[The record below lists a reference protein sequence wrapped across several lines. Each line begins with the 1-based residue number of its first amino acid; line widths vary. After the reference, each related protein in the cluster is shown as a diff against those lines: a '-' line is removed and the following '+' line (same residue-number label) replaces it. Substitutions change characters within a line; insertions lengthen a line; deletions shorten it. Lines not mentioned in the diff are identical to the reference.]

1 MTGSITIAL
10 DVMSGDNG
18 PAPAIL
24 GSIKALQSIDDLRV
38 DLVGDQDI
46 INQVLE
52 SIDMSLRERITII
65 HTKEFIKMDEDIL
78 SAIRNKK
85 QSSMRLSINRVKN
98 NEAHACVSAGNT
110 GALMSLSKI
119 ILKTIDG
126 IDRPAICTSLPTKKK
141 FMQVLDLGANIECN
155 AQNLY
160 QFAVMGSSV
169 VKSLEISDNPRVG
182 LLNIGAE
189 EFKGRDEIKLAADLL
204 NKSNINYVGFVEGNG
219 MFSGD
224 YDVIVTD
231 GFTGNIALKSIEGV
245 AGMIKHFIKSEYNKN
260 LYNKLSAIVSLPVM
274 KGVKKKMDPRVYNGA
289 SFLGLNG
296 IVIKSHGSADDF
308 SYSNAIQTA
317 YYESKNNLLANI
329 KAYTARELNE

>member
-46 INQVLE
+46 INQTLE

-189 EFKGRDEIKLAADLL
+189 EFKGRDEIKVAADLL

>member
-24 GSIKALQSIDDLRV
+24 GSIKTLQSIDDLRV

-46 INQVLE
+46 INQTLE
-52 SIDMSLRERITII
+52 NIDMSLRERITII
-65 HTKEFIKMDEDIL
+65 HTKEFITMDEDIL

-189 EFKGRDEIKLAADLL
+189 EFKGRDEIKVAADLL

-296 IVIKSHGSADDF
+296 IVVKSHGSADDF

>member
-1 MTGSITIAL
+1 MPESISIAL

-18 PAPAIL
+18 PSPALI
-24 GSIKALQSIDDLRV
+24 GALKSLKKLPDLEIT
-38 DLVGDQDI
+38 LVGDEKDI
-46 INQVLE
+46 EPFLTKIDL
-52 SIDMSLRERITII
+52 SISDRIKVT
-65 HTKEFIKMDEDIL
+65 HTDEYIKMDEDIL
-78 SAIRNKK
+78 TAIRNKK
-85 QSSMRLSINRVKN
+85 KSSMRIAIDKVKN
-98 NEAHACVSAGNT
+98 KEAHACVSAGNT

-119 ILKTIDG
+119 ILKTIHG
-126 IDRPAICTSLPTKKK
+126 IDRPAICTSLPTKKN

-155 AQNLY
+155 AGNLF

-169 VKSLEISDNPRVG
+169 VQSLEISKNPRVG
-182 LLNIGAE
+182 LLNIGSE
-189 EFKGRDEIKLAADLL
+189 DFKGKDEIKLAAEML
-204 NKSNINYVGFVEGNG
+204 NDSNINYVGFVEGNG

-245 AGMIKHFIKSEYNKN
+245 AGMIKYFIKSEFQKNIYNKF
-260 LYNKLSAIVSLPVM
+260 SAILSLPVM

-296 IVIKSHGSADDF
+296 IVVKSHGSADGF

-317 YYESKNNLLANI
+317 YYESKNNLLDKI
-329 KAYTARELNE
+329 KEFTKKELDE

>member
-1 MTGSITIAL
+1 MPESISIAL

-18 PAPAIL
+18 SGPALSGAVKSLERLHDLKVIL
-24 GSIKALQSIDDLRV
+24 IGDENDINPYLQTIDSTILK
-38 DLVGDQDI
+38 
-46 INQVLE
+46 
-52 SIDMSLRERITII
+52 RIEII
-65 HTKEFIKMDEDIL
+65 HTNEYIKMDEDIL
-78 SAIRNKK
+78 TAIRNKK
-85 QSSMRLSINRVKN
+85 NSSMRLAINSVKN
-98 NEAHACVSAGNT
+98 RDSHACVSAGNT

-119 ILKTIDG
+119 ILKTIEG

-155 AQNLY
+155 AENLF

-169 VKSLEISDNPRVG
+169 VQSLEISSNPRVG
-182 LLNIGAE
+182 LLNIGSE
-189 EFKGRDEIKLAADLL
+189 DFKGKDEIKLAAEML
-204 NKSNINYVGFVEGNG
+204 NDSNINYIGFVEGNG

-245 AGMIKHFIKSEYNKN
+245 AGMIKHFIKSEFEKN
-260 LYNKLSAIVSLPVM
+260 FYNKLSAVLSIPVM

-296 IVIKSHGSADDF
+296 IVVKSHGSADGF

-317 YYESKNNLLANI
+317 YYESKNNLLDKI
-329 KAYTARELNE
+329 KEFTKKELND

>member
-24 GSIKALQSIDDLRV
+24 GSIKALQSIDDLRL

-46 INQVLE
+46 INQALE

-98 NEAHACVSAGNT
+98 NEARACVSAGNT

-189 EFKGRDEIKLAADLL
+189 EFKGKDEIKLAADLL

-329 KAYTARELNE
+329 KAYTVRELSE

>member
-1 MTGSITIAL
+1 MPESISIAL

-18 PAPAIL
+18 PSPA
-24 GSIKALQSIDDLRV
+24 
-38 DLVGDQDI
+38 LVGALKSLKKLPDLKITLVGNEKDI
-46 INQVLE
+46 EPFLTKIDL
-52 SIDMSLRERITII
+52 SISDRIKVT
-65 HTKEFIKMDEDIL
+65 HTDEYIKMDEDIL
-78 SAIRNKK
+78 TAIRNKK
-85 QSSMRLSINRVKN
+85 KSSMRIAINKVKN
-98 NEAHACVSAGNT
+98 KEAHACVSAGNT

-119 ILKTIDG
+119 ILKTIHG
-126 IDRPAICTSLPTKKK
+126 IDRPAICTSLPTKKN

-155 AQNLY
+155 AGNLF

-169 VKSLEISDNPRVG
+169 VQSLEISKNPRVG
-182 LLNIGAE
+182 LLNIGSE
-189 EFKGRDEIKLAADLL
+189 DFKGKDEIKLAAEML
-204 NKSNINYVGFVEGNG
+204 NDSNINYVGFVEGNG

-245 AGMIKHFIKSEYNKN
+245 AGMIKHFIKSEFQKNIYNKF
-260 LYNKLSAIVSLPVM
+260 SAILSLPVM

-296 IVIKSHGSADDF
+296 IVVKSHGSADGF

-317 YYESKNNLLANI
+317 YYESKNNLLDKI
-329 KAYTARELNE
+329 KEFTKKELND

>member
-24 GSIKALQSIDDLRV
+24 GSIKTLQSIDDLRV

-46 INQVLE
+46 INQTLE
-52 SIDMSLRERITII
+52 NIDMSLRERITII

-189 EFKGRDEIKLAADLL
+189 EFKGRDEIKVAADLL

-329 KAYTARELNE
+329 KAYTARELND

>member
-24 GSIKALQSIDDLRV
+24 GSIKTLQSIDDLRV

-46 INQVLE
+46 INQTLE

-189 EFKGRDEIKLAADLL
+189 EFKGKDEIKLAADLL

-329 KAYTARELNE
+329 KAYTVRELSE

>member
-24 GSIKALQSIDDLRV
+24 GSIKALQSIDDLTV

-46 INQVLE
+46 INQTLE

-189 EFKGRDEIKLAADLL
+189 EFKGRDEIKVAADLL

-296 IVIKSHGSADDF
+296 IVVKSHGSADDF

>member
-24 GSIKALQSIDDLRV
+24 GSIKTLQSIDDLRV

-46 INQVLE
+46 INQTLE

-189 EFKGRDEIKLAADLL
+189 EFKGRDEIKVAADLL

>member
-38 DLVGDQDI
+38 DLVGNQDI
-46 INQVLE
+46 INQTLE

>member
-18 PAPAIL
+18 AAPAIL

-38 DLVGDQDI
+38 DLVGDQNI
-46 INQVLE
+46 INQALE

-204 NKSNINYVGFVEGNG
+204 NKSNINYAGFVEGNG

>member
-1 MTGSITIAL
+1 MPESISIAL

-18 PAPAIL
+18 PRPAIL
-24 GSIKALQSIDDLRV
+24 GAIKSLNKLPDLKV
-38 DLVGDQDI
+38 DLIGNEKDI
-46 INQVLE
+46 ESFLE
-52 SIDMSLRERITII
+52 TENKSILERIKVT
-65 HTKEFIKMDEDIL
+65 HTDEYIKMDEDIL

-85 QSSMRLSINRVKN
+85 KSSMRIAINKVKN
-98 NEAHACVSAGNT
+98 EESDACVSAGNT

-119 ILKTIDG
+119 ILKTIYG
-126 IDRPAICTSLPTKKK
+126 IDRPAICTSLPTKKN

-155 AQNLY
+155 AENLF

-169 VKSLEISDNPRVG
+169 VQSLEISNKPRVG
-182 LLNIGAE
+182 LLNIGSE
-189 EFKGRDEIKLAADLL
+189 DFKGKDEIKLAAEML
-204 NKSNINYVGFVEGNG
+204 NDSNINYIGFVEGNG

-245 AGMIKHFIKSEYNKN
+245 AGMIKHFIKSEFNKN
-260 LYNKLSAIVSLPVM
+260 LYNKISAVLSFPVM
-274 KGVKKKMDPRVYNGA
+274 AGVKRKMDPRVYNGA

-296 IVIKSHGSADDF
+296 IVVKSHGSADSF

-317 YYESKNNLLANI
+317 YYESKNNLLDNI
-329 KAYTARELNE
+329 KEFTKKELND

>member
-18 PAPAIL
+18 PAPAVR
-24 GSIKALQSIDDLRV
+24 GSIKALQTIDDLRV

-46 INQVLE
+46 IKQTLE
-52 SIDMSLRERITII
+52 SIDMSLKKRITII
-65 HTKEFIKMDEDIL
+65 HTKEFIKMDDDIL

-85 QSSMRLSINRVKN
+85 ESSMRLSINRVKN

>member
-38 DLVGDQDI
+38 DLVGDQEI
-46 INQVLE
+46 INQTLE

-141 FMQVLDLGANIECN
+141 FMQVLDLGANIECS

-189 EFKGRDEIKLAADLL
+189 EFKGRDEIKLAADFL

>member
-46 INQVLE
+46 INHALH

>member
-1 MTGSITIAL
+1 MPESISIAL

-18 PAPAIL
+18 PSPALI
-24 GSIKALQSIDDLRV
+24 GALKSLKKLPDLKIT
-38 DLVGDQDI
+38 LVGDEKDI
-46 INQVLE
+46 EPFLTKIDL
-52 SIDMSLRERITII
+52 SISDRIKVT
-65 HTKEFIKMDEDIL
+65 HTDEYIKMDEDIL
-78 SAIRNKK
+78 TAIRNKK
-85 QSSMRLSINRVKN
+85 KSSMRIAIDKVKN
-98 NEAHACVSAGNT
+98 KEAHACVSAGNT

-119 ILKTIDG
+119 ILKTIHG
-126 IDRPAICTSLPTKKK
+126 IDRPAICTSLPTKKN

-155 AQNLY
+155 AGNLF

-169 VKSLEISDNPRVG
+169 VQSLEISKNPRVG
-182 LLNIGAE
+182 LLNIGSE
-189 EFKGRDEIKLAADLL
+189 DFKGKDEIKLAAEML
-204 NKSNINYVGFVEGNG
+204 NDSNINYVGFVEGNG

-245 AGMIKHFIKSEYNKN
+245 AGMIKHFIKSEFQKNIYNKF
-260 LYNKLSAIVSLPVM
+260 SAILSLPVM

-296 IVIKSHGSADDF
+296 IVVKSHGSADGF

-317 YYESKNNLLANI
+317 YYESKNNLLDKI
-329 KAYTARELNE
+329 KEFTKKELDE

>member
-1 MTGSITIAL
+1 MTGPITIAL

-24 GSIKALQSIDDLRV
+24 GSIKALQCIYDLKV

-46 INQVLE
+46 INQALE
-52 SIDMSLRERITII
+52 SIDISLRERITII

-204 NKSNINYVGFVEGNG
+204 NKSSINYVGFVEGNG

>member
-1 MTGSITIAL
+1 MPESISIAL

-18 PAPAIL
+18 SGPALSGAVKSLERLHDLKVIL
-24 GSIKALQSIDDLRV
+24 IGDENDINPYLQTIDSTILK
-38 DLVGDQDI
+38 
-46 INQVLE
+46 
-52 SIDMSLRERITII
+52 RIEII
-65 HTKEFIKMDEDIL
+65 HTNEYIKMDEDIL
-78 SAIRNKK
+78 TAIRNKK
-85 QSSMRLSINRVKN
+85 NSSMRLAINSVKN
-98 NEAHACVSAGNT
+98 RDSHACVSAGNT

-119 ILKTIDG
+119 ILKTIEG

-155 AQNLY
+155 AENLF

-169 VKSLEISDNPRVG
+169 VQSLEISSNPRVG
-182 LLNIGAE
+182 LLNIGSE
-189 EFKGRDEIKLAADLL
+189 DFKGKDEIKLAAEML
-204 NKSNINYVGFVEGNG
+204 NDSNINYIGFVEGNG

-245 AGMIKHFIKSEYNKN
+245 AGMIKHFIKSEFEKN
-260 LYNKLSAIVSLPVM
+260 FYNKLSAVLSIPVM
-274 KGVKKKMDPRVYNGA
+274 KGVKKKMDPRVYHGA

-296 IVIKSHGSADDF
+296 IVVKSHGSADGF

-317 YYESKNNLLANI
+317 YYESKNNLLDKI
-329 KAYTARELNE
+329 KEFTKKELND

>member
-24 GSIKALQSIDDLRV
+24 GSIKTLQSIDDLRV

-46 INQVLE
+46 INQTLE

>member
-1 MTGSITIAL
+1 MPESISIAL

-18 PAPAIL
+18 PSPAL
-24 GSIKALQSIDDLRV
+24 VGALKSLKKLPDLKIT
-38 DLVGDQDI
+38 LVGDEKDI
-46 INQVLE
+46 EPFLIKKDLSISDRINV
-52 SIDMSLRERITII
+52 T
-65 HTKEFIKMDEDIL
+65 HTDEYIKMDEDIL
-78 SAIRNKK
+78 TAIRNKK
-85 QSSMRLSINRVKN
+85 KSSMRIAINKVKN
-98 NEAHACVSAGNT
+98 KEAHACVSAGNT

-119 ILKTIDG
+119 ILKTIYG
-126 IDRPAICTSLPTKKK
+126 IDRPAICTSLPTKKN

-155 AQNLY
+155 AGNLF

-169 VKSLEISDNPRVG
+169 VQSLEISKNPRVG
-182 LLNIGAE
+182 LLNIGSE
-189 EFKGRDEIKLAADLL
+189 DFKGKDEIKLAAEML
-204 NKSNINYVGFVEGNG
+204 NDSNINYVGFVEGNG

-245 AGMIKHFIKSEYNKN
+245 AGMIKHFIKSEFQKNIYNKF
-260 LYNKLSAIVSLPVM
+260 SAILSLPVM

-296 IVIKSHGSADDF
+296 IVVKSHGSADGF

-317 YYESKNNLLANI
+317 YYESKNNLLDKI
-329 KAYTARELNE
+329 KEFTKKELND

>member
-46 INQVLE
+46 INQTLE

>member
-24 GSIKALQSIDDLRV
+24 GSIKALQSIGDLRV

-46 INQVLE
+46 INQALE

-189 EFKGRDEIKLAADLL
+189 EFKGRDEIKVAADLL

-329 KAYTARELNE
+329 KAYPARELNE

>member
-24 GSIKALQSIDDLRV
+24 GSIKTLQSIDDLRV

-46 INQVLE
+46 INHALH

>member
-46 INQVLE
+46 INQALE
-52 SIDMSLRERITII
+52 GIDMSLRERITII

-189 EFKGRDEIKLAADLL
+189 EFKGRDEIKVAADLL

>member
-24 GSIKALQSIDDLRV
+24 GSIKALQNIDDLRV

-46 INQVLE
+46 INQTLE

>member
-1 MTGSITIAL
+1 MPGSITIAL

-18 PAPAIL
+18 PVPAIL
-24 GSIKALQSIDDLRV
+24 GSIKALQTIDNLRV
-38 DLVGDQDI
+38 DLVGDQEIIEQNLENIDI
-46 INQVLE
+46 
-52 SIDMSLRERITII
+52 SSKERITII
-65 HTKEFIKMDEDIL
+65 HTKEFIKMDDDIL
-78 SAIRNKK
+78 GAIRSKK

>member
-46 INQVLE
+46 INQALE
-52 SIDMSLRERITII
+52 SIDMSLRERITVI

-189 EFKGRDEIKLAADLL
+189 EFKGRDEIKVAADLL

>member
-46 INQVLE
+46 INQALE
-52 SIDMSLRERITII
+52 SIDMSLRERVAII

-98 NEAHACVSAGNT
+98 NEARACVSAGNT

-189 EFKGRDEIKLAADLL
+189 EFKGKDEIKLAADLL

-329 KAYTARELNE
+329 KAYTVRELSE

>member
-24 GSIKALQSIDDLRV
+24 GSIKALQSIGDLRV

-46 INQVLE
+46 INQTLE

-189 EFKGRDEIKLAADLL
+189 EFKGRDEIKVAADLL

>member
-18 PAPAIL
+18 PAPAIR
-24 GSIKALQSIDDLRV
+24 GSIKALHTIDDLRV

-46 INQVLE
+46 IKQSLE
-52 SIDMSLRERITII
+52 SIDISLKERITII

-204 NKSNINYVGFVEGNG
+204 YKSNINYVGFVEGNG

-317 YYESKNNLLANI
+317 YYESKNNLLPNI
-329 KAYTARELNE
+329 KVYTVRELNE

>member
-24 GSIKALQSIDDLRV
+24 GSIKALQSIGDLRV

-46 INQVLE
+46 INQTLE